1 MKYKACIF
9 DFDLTLADSSVGII
23 KCFKLT
29 LKEFGYPIPE
39 DKKIF
44 STIGMTLVNALDEL
58 TGIPNNP
65 QREQMRE
72 RYVKIADKYMVQN
85 TVFFDDT
92 VQTLDMLRSKGIKVG
107 IVSSKMKYRIVDSF
121 SAKVGRIPVDVIIGG
136 SEVKNAKPDPEGLNL
151 MSEKLGIAKSDIL
164 YIGDSYIDAETAM
177 NAGVDFAGTTTGT
190 ADAETFEKYPHI
202 YIGKNLT
209 DIFAHFE

>member
-1 MKYKACIF
+1 MKYKACVF

-29 LKEFGYPIPE
+29 LAEFGYPIPE
-39 DKKIF
+39 DNKIF

-65 QREQMRE
+65 QREQMKE

-85 TVFFDDT
+85 TVFFDDA
-92 VQTLDMLRSKGIKVG
+92 VPTLDMLQSKGIKVG
-107 IVSSKMKYRIVDSF
+107 IVSSKMKYRILDSF
-121 SAKVGRIPVDVIIGG
+121 SSKVGRLPVDVIIGG

-151 MSEKLGIAKSDIL
+151 MCEKLGVEKSEVL
-164 YIGDSYIDAETAM
+164 YVGDSYIDAETAM

-190 ADAETFEKYPHI
+190 ASFDVFEKYPHVC
-202 YIGKNLT
+202 IGKSLT